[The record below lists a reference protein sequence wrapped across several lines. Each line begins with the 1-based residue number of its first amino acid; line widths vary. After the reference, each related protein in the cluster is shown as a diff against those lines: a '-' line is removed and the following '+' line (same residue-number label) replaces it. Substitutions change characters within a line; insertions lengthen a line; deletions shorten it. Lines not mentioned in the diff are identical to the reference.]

1 MTAPAVVLKDVKKTY
16 EQAKVRVDALRGV
29 DLEVAPGEFVAITGP
44 SGSGKSTLL
53 HLAGAL
59 DIPTS
64 GTLTV
69 LGETLGAMPDHQLAA
84 FRRRRL
90 GFVFQFFN
98 LLPTLSAVENAALPL
113 LLDGMP
119 RDEALA
125 KGRAILERVDMAGRL
140 EHRPEELSGGQQQRV
155 ALARAL
161 VGDPQ
166 ILLADEPTGNLDSE
180 AGARVLDLVDE
191 ARKQR
196 GLTVLL
202 VTHDPSVA
210 KRADRVVKLRDGR
223 IEAIERPLDSLR
235 SLGDSGRP

>member
-1 MTAPAVVLKDVKKTY
+1 VPDPAVVLKDVRKTY
-16 EQAKVRVDALRGV
+16 EQKKVQVEALRGI
-29 DLEVAPGEFVAITGP
+29 DLEVAAGEFVAITGA

-69 LGETLGAMPDHQLAA
+69 LGETLSTMPDHQLAA
-84 FRRRRL
+84 FRRRKL

-113 LLDGMP
+113 LLDGMA
-119 RDEALA
+119 REEALTR
-125 KGRAILERVDMAGRL
+125 GRGILERTGMGERL

-161 VGDPQ
+161 VADPM

-180 AGARVLDLVDE
+180 AGARVLDLIED
-191 ARKQR
+191 ARQRR

-202 VTHDPSVA
+202 VTHDPGVA
-210 KRADRVVKLRDGR
+210 RRADRVVRLRDGKVES
-223 IEAIERPLDSLR
+223 IEAKAP
-235 SLGDSGRP
+235 

>member
-1 MTAPAVVLKDVKKTY
+1 MPEPAVVLKDVRKTY
-16 EQAKVRVDALRGV
+16 EQKKVKVEALRGV
-29 DLEVAPGEFVAITGP
+29 DLEVAPGEFVAITGA

-69 LGETLGAMPDHQLAA
+69 LGETLSTMPDNQLAA
-84 FRRRRL
+84 FRRRKL

-119 RDEALA
+119 REEALTR
-125 KGRAILERVDMAGRL
+125 GRGILERTGMGERL

-161 VGDPQ
+161 VADPM

-180 AGARVLDLVDE
+180 AGARVLDLIED
-191 ARKQR
+191 ARQRR

-202 VTHDPSVA
+202 VTHDPGVA
-210 KRADRVVKLRDGR
+210 KRADRVVRLRDGKVES
-223 IEAIERPLDSLR
+223 IEARAS
-235 SLGDSGRP
+235 

>member
-1 MTAPAVVLKDVKKTY
+1 VTAPAVVLKDVTKTY
-16 EQAKVRVDALRGV
+16 EQAKVRAFALRGV
-29 DLEVAPGEFVAITGP
+29 DLDVAPGEFVAITGP

-59 DIPTS
+59 DVPTS
-64 GTLTV
+64 GTLSV
-69 LGETLGAMPDHQLAA
+69 LGETLAALPDGQLAA
-84 FRRRRL
+84 FRRRKL

-98 LLPTLSAVENAALPL
+98 LLPTLSAIENAALPL
-113 LLDGMP
+113 LLDGLP
-119 RDEALA
+119 RAEALER
-125 KGRAILERVDMAGRL
+125 GRRILERTGMGDRL

-161 VGDPQ
+161 VADPR

-202 VTHDPSVA
+202 VTHDAGVA
-210 KRADRVVKLRDGR
+210 ARADRIVHLRDGK
-223 IEAIERPLDSLR
+223 IESISAAPA
-235 SLGDSGRP
+235 GKPAP

>member
-1 MTAPAVVLKDVKKTY
+1 MSAPVAAPAPSPVVVLKDVKKTY

-29 DLEVAPGEFVAITGP
+29 DLEVVPGEFVAITGP

-59 DIPTS
+59 DVPTS

-69 LGETLGAMPDHQLAA
+69 LGETLGALPDHQLAA

-113 LLDGMP
+113 LLDGVP

-125 KGRAILERVDMAGRL
+125 KGRAILERVDMTGRL

-180 AGARVLDLVDE
+180 AGARVLDLIDE

-196 GLTVLL
+196 GLSVLL

-210 KRADRVVKLRDGR
+210 RRADRVVKLRDGR
-223 IEAIERPLDSLR
+223 VETIEVNTK
-235 SLGDSGRP
+235 

>member
-1 MTAPAVVLKDVKKTY
+1 VPEPAVVLKDVRKTY
-16 EQAKVRVDALRGV
+16 EQKKVKVEALRGV
-29 DLEVAPGEFVAITGP
+29 DLEVAPGEFVAITGA

-69 LGETLGAMPDHQLAA
+69 LGETLSTMPDNQLAA
-84 FRRRRL
+84 FRRRKL

-119 RDEALA
+119 REEALTR
-125 KGRAILERVDMAGRL
+125 GRGILERTGMGERL

-161 VGDPQ
+161 VADPM

-180 AGARVLDLVDE
+180 AGARVLDLIED
-191 ARKQR
+191 ARQRR

-202 VTHDPSVA
+202 VTHDPGVA
-210 KRADRVVKLRDGR
+210 KRADRVVRLRDGKVES
-223 IEAIERPLDSLR
+223 IEARAS
-235 SLGDSGRP
+235 

>member
-1 MTAPAVVLKDVKKTY
+1 VPGPAVVLTGVTKTY
-16 EQAKVRVDALRGV
+16 EQAKVRVQALRGV
-29 DLEVAPGEFVAITGP
+29 DLEVQPGEFVAITGP

-59 DIPTS
+59 DVPTS
-64 GTLTV
+64 GDLRV
-69 LGETLGAMPDHQLAA
+69 LGESLAALPDAQLAA

-113 LLDGMP
+113 LLDGLP
-119 RDEALA
+119 RADALA
-125 KGRAILERVDMAGRL
+125 RGKAILERVDMAERL

-161 VGDPQ
+161 VSDPA

-180 AGARVLDLVDE
+180 AGGRVLDLVDE

-202 VTHDPSVA
+202 VTHDASVA
-210 KRADRVVKLRDGR
+210 RRADRIVQLRDGKVESITAPVR
-223 IEAIERPLDSLR
+223 T
-235 SLGDSGRP
+235 

>member
-1 MTAPAVVLKDVKKTY
+1 VPAAVVLTGVTKTY
-16 EQAKVRVDALRGV
+16 EQAKVRVHALRGV
-29 DLEVAPGEFVAITGP
+29 DLEVQPGEFVAITGP

-59 DIPTS
+59 DVPSS
-64 GTLTV
+64 GELRV
-69 LGETLGAMPDHQLAA
+69 LGESLAALPDAQLAA

-113 LLDGMP
+113 LLDGVP
-119 RDEALA
+119 RADALA
-125 KGRAILERVDMAGRL
+125 RGKAILERVDMAERL

-161 VGDPQ
+161 VSDPA

-180 AGARVLDLVDE
+180 AGGRVLDLVDE

-202 VTHDPSVA
+202 VTHDASVA
-210 KRADRVVKLRDGR
+210 RRADRIVQLRDGKVES
-223 IEAIERPLDSLR
+223 ITAASANVE
-235 SLGDSGRP
+235 GRA

>member
-1 MTAPAVVLKDVKKTY
+1 MAPVIELRDVKKSF
-16 EQAKVRVDALRGV
+16 EQARVRVDALRGV
-29 DLEVAPGEFVAITGP
+29 DLVVEEKEFVAITGP

-59 DIPTS
+59 DVATS

-69 LGETLGAMPDHQLAA
+69 LGESLAALPDDRLSA
-84 FRRRRL
+84 FRRRKL

-113 LLDGMP
+113 LLDGEP
-119 RDEALA
+119 RDSALA
-125 KGRAILERVDMAGRL
+125 KGRSLLERVGLGDRTQ
-140 EHRPEELSGGQQQRV
+140 HRPDELSGGQQQRV

-161 VGDPQ
+161 VADPR

-180 AGARVLDLVDE
+180 AGGKVLDLLDE
-191 ARKQR
+191 ARRER

-202 VTHDPSVA
+202 VTHDPGVA
-210 KRADRVVKLRDGR
+210 ARADRVVRLRDGK
-223 IEAIERPLDSLR
+223 IESIEKKAAAPAGAS
-235 SLGDSGRP
+235 PA

>member
-1 MTAPAVVLKDVKKTY
+1 MPDPAVVLKDVRKTY
-16 EQAKVRVDALRGV
+16 EQKKVQVEALRGI
-29 DLEVAPGEFVAITGP
+29 DLEVAAGEFVAITGA

-69 LGETLGAMPDHQLAA
+69 LGETLSTMPDHQLAA
-84 FRRRRL
+84 FRRRKL

-113 LLDGMP
+113 LLDGMA
-119 RDEALA
+119 REEALTR
-125 KGRAILERVDMAGRL
+125 GRGILERTGMGERL

-161 VGDPQ
+161 VADPM

-180 AGARVLDLVDE
+180 AGARVLDLIED
-191 ARKQR
+191 ARQRR

-202 VTHDPSVA
+202 VTHDPGVA
-210 KRADRVVKLRDGR
+210 RRADRVVRLRDGKVES
-223 IEAIERPLDSLR
+223 IEAKAP
-235 SLGDSGRP
+235 

>member
-1 MTAPAVVLKDVKKTY
+1 MTAPAVVLKDVTKTY
-16 EQAKVRVDALRGV
+16 EQAKVRAFALRGV
-29 DLEVAPGEFVAITGP
+29 DLDVAPGEFVAITGP

-59 DIPTS
+59 DVPTS
-64 GTLTV
+64 GTLSV
-69 LGETLGAMPDHQLAA
+69 LGETLAALPDGQLAA
-84 FRRRRL
+84 FRRRKL

-98 LLPTLSAVENAALPL
+98 LLPTLSAIENAALPL
-113 LLDGMP
+113 LLDGLP
-119 RDEALA
+119 RAEALER
-125 KGRAILERVDMAGRL
+125 GRRILERTGMGDRL

-161 VGDPQ
+161 VADPR

-202 VTHDPSVA
+202 VTHDAGVA
-210 KRADRVVKLRDGR
+210 ARADRIVHLRDGK
-223 IEAIERPLDSLR
+223 IESISAAPA
-235 SLGDSGRP
+235 GKPAP

>member
-1 MTAPAVVLKDVKKTY
+1 MPAPAVVLRDVKKTY
-16 EQAKVRVDALRGV
+16 EQARVKVFALRGV
-29 DLEVAPGEFVAITGP
+29 DLEVQPGEFVAITGP

-59 DIPTS
+59 DVATS

-69 LGETLGAMPDHQLAA
+69 LGESLATLPDHQLAA

-98 LLPTLSAVENAALPL
+98 LLPTLSALENAALPL
-113 LLDGMP
+113 LLDGM
-119 RDEALA
+119 RRGEALER
-125 KGRAILERVDMAGRL
+125 GRAILERVDMADRL
-140 EHRPEELSGGQQQRV
+140 HHRPEELSGGQQQRV

-161 VGDPQ
+161 VYDPA

-191 ARKQR
+191 SRKLR

-202 VTHDPSVA
+202 VTHDASVA
-210 KRADRVVKLRDGR
+210 RRADRIVRLRDGKVESITAPER
-223 IEAIERPLDSLR
+223 IAP
-235 SLGDSGRP
+235 

>member
-1 MTAPAVVLKDVKKTY
+1 MPGPAVVLTGVTKTY
-16 EQAKVRVDALRGV
+16 EQAKVKVHALRGV
-29 DLEVAPGEFVAITGP
+29 DLEVQPGEFVAITGP

-59 DIPTS
+59 DVPTS
-64 GTLTV
+64 GELRV
-69 LGETLGAMPDHQLAA
+69 LGESLAALPDAQLAA

-113 LLDGMP
+113 LLDGLP
-119 RDEALA
+119 RADALA
-125 KGRAILERVDMAGRL
+125 RGRAILERVDMGDRL

-161 VGDPQ
+161 VSDPS

-180 AGARVLDLVDE
+180 AGGRVLDLVDE
-191 ARKQR
+191 ARKLR

-202 VTHDPSVA
+202 VTHDAQVA
-210 KRADRVVKLRDGR
+210 RRADRIVQLRDGKVES
-223 IEAIERPLDSLR
+223 ITAV
-235 SLGDSGRP
+235 GANAGGRA

>member
-1 MTAPAVVLKDVKKTY
+1 VPDPAVVLKDVRKTY
-16 EQAKVRVDALRGV
+16 EQKKVKVEALRGV
-29 DLEVAPGEFVAITGP
+29 DLEVKGGEFVAITGA

-69 LGETLGAMPDHQLAA
+69 LGETLSTMPDNQLAA
-84 FRRRRL
+84 FRRRKL

-113 LLDGMP
+113 LLDGMA
-119 RDEALA
+119 REEALTR
-125 KGRAILERVDMAGRL
+125 GRGILERTGMGERL

-161 VGDPQ
+161 VADPM

-180 AGARVLDLVDE
+180 AGARVLDLIED
-191 ARKQR
+191 ARQRR

-202 VTHDPSVA
+202 VTHDPGVA
-210 KRADRVVKLRDGR
+210 KRADRVVRLRDGKVES
-223 IEAIERPLDSLR
+223 IEAKAP
-235 SLGDSGRP
+235 